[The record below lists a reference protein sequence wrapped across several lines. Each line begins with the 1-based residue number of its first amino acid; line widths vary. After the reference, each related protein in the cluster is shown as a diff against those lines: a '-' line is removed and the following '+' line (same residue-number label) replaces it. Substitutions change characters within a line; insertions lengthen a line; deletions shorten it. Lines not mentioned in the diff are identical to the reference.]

1 MKKQISITLAAIML
15 AGLTACGTSTPAASS
30 EATAPA
36 SSESEA
42 TAEEPSADSELDAT
56 VDEAEQALSD
66 IGSIDVDKGLFDV
79 TITFPAD
86 FAPDITQEEID
97 HIIPVSKGGLTTED
111 NLQTLC
117 WRCNRSKGNKMVD
130 VQ

>member
-1 MKKQISITLAAIML
+1 MKKYLSLLLATAIACSM
-15 AGLTACGTSTPAASS
+15 AACGAAAPAASS

-86 FAPDITQEEID
+86 FATDITQEEID
-97 HIIPVSKGGLTTED
+97 GGGQGQLPSV
-111 NLQTLC
+111 
-117 WRCNRSKGNKMVD
+117 RSLS
-130 VQ
+130 